1 MKERQD
7 LLGSCKAAALYQLI
21 TVPAVQ
27 SQDSLSSVSGTVIT
41 IVMERDNTE
50 ITIQRIF
57 KEHFLFVLTNFDGQE
72 ACHSIKIH
80 LDG

>member
-1 MKERQD
+1 MYSSCSVPNNNCSCNAE
-7 LLGSCKAAALYQLI
+7 LGFIVKC
-21 TVPAVQ
+21 VWV
-27 SQDSLSSVSGTVIT
+27 VIT
-41 IVMERDNTE
+41 IVMERDNAE